1 MFFRIFFIVQIMEQ
15 SYKPPKLLF
24 IPIAQGFCK
33 IPHAAFD
40 GQGMLP
46 MKRFLIVFLDEVP
59 CLLSCIC
66 HRLCSFLEVWLPH
79 NSTYQYSTE
88 RPFYSQKMP
97 YWIIVSF
104 CPMFII
110 LRSIRIQ
117 SYVTSWPWTTT
128 LQSSSFCVQSESN
141 PTAPQSFNSSFLNFH
156 SQH

>member
-59 CLLSCIC
+59 CLLSSIC

-88 RPFYSQKMP
+88 RPFYSQKCHTGLLFP
-97 YWIIVSF
+97 LSYVHHF
-104 CPMFII
+104 AFNQNPI
-110 LRSIRIQ
+110 LQLLNRSIPR
-117 SYVTSWPWTTT
+117 SLT
-128 LQSSSFCVQSESN
+128 
-141 PTAPQSFNSSFLNFH
+141 FH

>member
-1 MFFRIFFIVQIMEQ
+1 MSFSSQPFFLRILSSTRQCSSGYFHSPDHGAILQA
-15 SYKPPKLLF
+15 PKTPLHPHSPRIL
-24 IPIAQGFCK
+24 Q

-88 RPFYSQKMP
+88 RPFYSQKCHTGLLFP
-97 YWIIVSF
+97 LSYVHHF
-104 CPMFII
+104 AFNQNPI
-110 LRSIRIQ
+110 LQLLNRSIPR
-117 SYVTSWPWTTT
+117 SLT
-128 LQSSSFCVQSESN
+128 
-141 PTAPQSFNSSFLNFH
+141 FH